1 MFSMQLVL
9 NSSSSLWS
17 ELSKFA
23 PEKFSQKKLPFA
35 KWRKMFDSEQVMSDE
50 IIYVIKKILR
60 VNQMGN

>member
-1 MFSMQLVL
+1 MQLVL

-35 KWRKMFDSEQVMSDE
+35 KWRKMFDSE
-50 IIYVIKKILR
+50 
-60 VNQMGN
+60 